1 MASETMALSPA
12 QQPSVDLSAFTD
24 YSREQVELIKATVA
38 KGATDDELRLFLM
51 ICKRTNLDPFAKQI
65 YAVKRWDAKLQRE
78 VMAAQTGI
86 DGLRLIAERTGK
98 YIGQTEALWCAD
110 DGVWRDVWLSKD
122 LPAAAKVGVYKQGF
136 PHPFYG
142 VVRFDEYVQTTKKDG
157 KLYYSGL
164 WNKMPAAQLAKCG
177 EALALRKAFPNE
189 TSGLY
194 TKEEM
199 GQAER
204 EGADDPD
211 SSMAP
216 ATEADSHRVDVLS
229 EQYKVGLKV
238 KPEPAPE
245 PKAAAPAPQPAPE
258 PTPAPVAPKT
268 ATAPAPKPAPPV
280 PQQPAT
286 SNVTYEIHNL
296 RSDGSIERMQS
307 EDPQKRRE
315 MACLRAQA
323 LANETKGEYHV
334 MERTAGPNGGSLV
347 EVAKYAP
354 PSTTATAPATP
365 APVTTPAAPVTADP
379 PPVSPLKQRL
389 LKITMSVEAQI
400 NKGITVEK
408 NITPTKTV
416 AARVKSFLSGY
427 FGVAKLSDLPAD
439 TDAYTDA
446 FADLESVATRDVNV
460 LFSAP
465 EDTGKRMAADNAKFA
480 AYYTSL
486 NWPADTIAVARKLA
500 RQWGLDAS
508 DQKMYIQNVGLD
520 MMQAEDAHAALRLA
534 VATRSA
540 GKFVQQCVAH
550 NMSKVADAVA
560 VLESNKLKAKLED
573 CTEKQVAAAMEWAMT
588 AIKEEAAK
596 PAAPPAPKPQAKAPV
611 DEPEDDLFGNLP

>member
-1 MASETMALSPA
+1 MSDTAPALAVPETMKAVTKFTAEHAHEVGLPTPEA
-12 QQPSVDLSAFTD
+12 INYMMSVSSLLINSTLVTPDMGQDEKT
-24 YSREQVELIKATVA
+24 IKANAMA
-38 KGATDDELRLFLM
+38 KMLVGHEMGIQPMAAMQDIDIVKNRVFLRYPQLIDQMLRKGFALKWLERSDERAALEVTRPNMSGELYEYTIADAKKAGLLSGSKPEYNQYLLRPRVMLTARVVSEAYRTTGGRGNVYTPEEKAEIFGGQESTMAPPTDDDKLR
-51 ICKRTNLDPFAKQI
+51 T
-65 YAVKRWDAKLQRE
+65 E
-78 VMAAQTGI
+78 VIAAQ
-86 DGLRLIAERTGK
+86 
-98 YIGQTEALWCAD
+98 
-110 DGVWRDVWLSKD
+110 
-122 LPAAAKVGVYKQGF
+122 
-136 PHPFYG
+136 
-142 VVRFDEYVQTTKKDG
+142 
-157 KLYYSGL
+157 
-164 WNKMPAAQLAKCG
+164 
-177 EALALRKAFPNE
+177 
-189 TSGLY
+189 
-194 TKEEM
+194 
-199 GQAER
+199 
-204 EGADDPD
+204 
-211 SSMAP
+211 
-216 ATEADSHRVDVLS
+216 S
-229 EQYKVGLKV
+229 EQYKVGLKA
-238 KPEPAPE
+238 KPAPTPE

-258 PTPAPVAPKT
+258 PAPAPVAPKT
-268 ATAPAPKPAPPV
+268 APAPAPKPAPPV

-286 SNVTYEIHNL
+286 SDVTYEIHNL

-307 EDPQKRRE
+307 EYPQKRRE

-573 CTEKQVAAAMEWAMT
+573 CTEKQVAAAIEWAMA